1 MMRGNRF
8 VGMAA
13 LAAVIAGC
21 ASKAPE
27 ELAKAPPPPPRVVGP
42 PPPHPPPPL
51 QPSAPPPPPPPSP
64 YCTTGKNTHTS
75 ATIHPASASF
85 CSPSSVV

>member
-1 MMRGNRF
+1 MRGTRF

-27 ELAKAPPPPPRVVGP
+27 ELAKAPPPPPGVVGP
-42 PPPHPPPPL
+42 RPLLRPRLRRLPRLHPK
-51 QPSAPPPPPPPSP
+51 QRM
-64 YCTTGKNTHTS
+64 TQRQ
-75 ATIHPASASF
+75 
-85 CSPSSVV
+85 